1 MNQVEQLKEDVLA
14 RRIDADRLVEVLVT
28 LEYRRFT
35 DRLLEIYRAAGRI
48 QRDGRLSDP
57 GRARKVAELDVE
69 ILELCG
75 SLWLAELR
83 TISRSL
89 CLRTYRKSFR
99 GPKKP
104 PPPKFHNKRQVHLS
118 TAKLLVGSS
127 WWNAKKRDI
136 EGPGPASSATKIA
149 TKIDILDE
157 LLRTRTAISR
167 SAVLRRGDGGAGLVV
182 GCRSASASSSE
193 IDRAASSR

>member
-1 MNQVEQLKEDVLA
+1 MQTGIDPKVDYAFKRVFAGSECQDILPNLLNAVLMRSGA
-14 RRIDADRLVEVLVT
+14 E
-28 LEYRRFT
+28 RFT
-35 DRLLEIYRAAGRI
+35 DRLLEIYRAVGRI
-48 QRDGRLSDP
+48 QRDGRLSDA
-57 GRARKVAELDVE
+57 GRARKVAELDDE

-89 CLRTYRKSFR
+89 YLRTYRKSFR

-104 PPPKFHNKRQVHLS
+104 PPPKIHNKRHVHFS

-136 EGPGPASSATKIA
+136 EGPALASSATKIA
-149 TKIDILDE
+149 IKIDILDE
-157 LLRTRTAISR
+157 LLRTRTAIS
-167 SAVLRRGDGGAGLVV
+167 
-182 GCRSASASSSE
+182 
-193 IDRAASSR
+193 